1 MKNEGGSNVLF
12 DDKSAKII
20 KFANKKNSAKL
31 VALLKDHQQDIRFQ
45 AIRALAKIND
55 ETAINTMIG
64 LLSDPDPA
72 MRKEAILSMGDM
84 DNQTIK
90 SHLQYLIKSETSED
104 MKQAIQEAL
113 KKMPHKMTYT
123 TEE

>member
-1 MKNEGGSNVLF
+1 MLF
-12 DDKSAKII
+12 DDKAAKIL
-20 KFANKKNSAKL
+20 KYANKKNSAKL

-72 MRKEAILSMGDM
+72 TRKEAILSMGDM

-104 MKQAIQEAL
+104 MKQAIQDAL